1 MTDITFRSDI
11 VARGRDNMGGDE
23 TVIEAMLVSTDQD
36 QLIEEMSEIPKT
48 EGRIRY
54 LMRKRHGTP
63 FEHNAMKFYV
73 EAPIFVF
80 REWHRHRI
88 GWSYNEQSGRYSEL
102 PPMFYI
108 PSSERPLIQVGKPGD
123 YHYEVGSP
131 QLYSWLI
138 EDMKA
143 QAMSQYVSYQLRLMR
158 DVAKEVARMSLGVN
172 IYSKMYATCNARS
185 LMAFLSLRTSEG
197 PFWEALTI
205 GDPEAVKLSIS
216 LLREAGHDYTAK
228 FLSEVTND
236 LFTQNQGGAI
246 FPSTPMWEIEAAARM
261 TEDFFSQL
269 FPLTYKAFNDF
280 GRVCP

>member
-1 MTDITFRSDI
+1 MTDIQFRHDI
-11 VARGRDNMGGDE
+11 VAKARDHMGGDE
-23 TVIEAMLVSTDQD
+23 SVIEAMLVSSDQD
-36 QLIEEMSEIPKT
+36 QLIQEMSEIPKT

-108 PSSERPLIQVGKPGD
+108 PPPERPLIQVGKPGD
-123 YHYEVGSP
+123 YHYEVGP
-131 QLYSWLI
+131 AELYDWLRLDIQGQAI
-138 EDMKA
+138 E
-143 QAMSQYVSYQLRLMR
+143 QYQSYQNRLDR
-158 DVAKEVARMSLGVN
+158 GIAKEVARMSLGVN

-185 LMAFLSLRTSEG
+185 LMAFLSLRTTEDSFFQPVQEIKTSRGGYHDEG
-197 PFWEALTI
+197 FI
-205 GDPEAVKLSIS
+205 KNI
-216 LLREAGHDYTAK
+216 
-228 FLSEVTND
+228 
-236 LFTQNQGGAI
+236 GGAM

-261 TEDFFSQL
+261 TEAFFSQL
-269 FPLTYKAFNDF
+269 FPYTYKAFNDF